1 MVRQAMVRPSDR
13 RASWRIIAYIYSQ
26 FYKCWSFFYEHCF
39 FYIPLSVLLSVQE
52 KRGVINTAGNPLL
65 LNCLET
71 LQRAQKGA
79 FNQYI
84 SM

>member
-13 RASWRIIAYIYSQ
+13 RASWRFTVYIYSV
-26 FYKCWSFFYEHCF
+26 FINVGHFLLTLFL
-39 FYIPLSVLLSVQE
+39 YIPFSVLLAVQE

-84 SM
+84 LM